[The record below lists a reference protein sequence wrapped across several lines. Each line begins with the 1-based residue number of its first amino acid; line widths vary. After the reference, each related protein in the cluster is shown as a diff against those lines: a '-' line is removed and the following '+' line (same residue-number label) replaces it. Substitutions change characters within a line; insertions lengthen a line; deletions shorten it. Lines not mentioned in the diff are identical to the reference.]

1 MITEQRTLPANAWTE
16 VYTTEV
22 LTAEAM
28 QVEVHLCNQSSA
40 HWIDVDVVI
49 GHGSMASITQN
60 GVLRSTMVDRRYIY
74 RGHSMR
80 PTETERVPLTLRHG
94 DVVLVRPFTAMK
106 GRLPENMTC
115 TIIAEEVVTPRALHA
130 LEDLLESLVEDV
142 LNKQAMAEA
151 TTGEEAIARS
161 NTRLVRHTLF
171 LDVTVNATAAITSP
185 SISLEYATRVEGLF
199 LRARSVAGTAD
210 VRAEYATSW
219 DGTEYDS
226 FADTTDIT
234 SSTNTDRPGN
244 AEGFNTYTMPSVLG
258 NRYVQIQVTGT
269 ATNAADTLVT
279 AYLIVREG
287 YAA

>member
-1 MITEQRTLPANAWTE
+1 MISTQVLLAERTWTE
-16 VYTTEV
+16 VYQAEV
-22 LTAEAM
+22 LIAEAM
-28 QVEVHLCNQSSA
+28 QVDLYLCNVSPV
-40 HWIDVDVVI
+40 HWVDIDVVI
-49 GHGSMASITQN
+49 GHGAATSIIED
-60 GVLRSTMVDRRYIY
+60 GVFQSTMADRRYIY
-74 RGHSMR
+74 RHHSMR
-80 PTETERVPLTLRHG
+80 PTKTEHVPLTLRHG
-94 DVVLVRPFTAMK
+94 DVVLVRASTAN
-106 GRLPENMTC
+106 LACNV
-115 TIIAEEVVTPRALHA
+115 IAEEVVTPRALHA

-142 LNKQAMAEA
+142 LQKQAVADA

-185 SISLEYATRVEGLF
+185 SISLEYVTRVEGLF

-219 DGTEYDS
+219 DGTEYES

-234 SSTNTDRPGN
+234 SSTNTDKPGN
-244 AEGFNTYTMPSVLG
+244 PEGFNTYTMPSVLG

-269 ATNAADTLVT
+269 AANAADTLVT